1 MNRLFVLLSG
11 IAVISAGIIGWKYTH
26 PMSRPDAPTVLGSRT
41 ISGQTHFDALLETP
55 TTIVSSRAPV
65 PTAVPSN
72 PQTQTQ
78 TQTQAPT
85 VTVLDGPKDLVEGDI
100 ATFTWFVESI
110 PISIRTTT
118 VYYGTTSDPGVLV
131 TQALPEQTRYTRAL
145 EDFMD
150 GSYGVPLRF
159 VGSTPVSAQGTYFYR
174 GYARIGEK
182 HYWSGERRFV
192 VKAKPKH
199 EISISNFPNVVISG
213 ENAAFTWDIYG
224 PAATSGFTAIV
235 GGKTSKPGKL
245 EATVD
250 VPQTPYAILTQDF
263 TSGNFAVPLRFI
275 GNARITDPGVYYFRA
290 LAFINGKNIWSD
302 EYSFTV
308 K

>member
-1 MNRLFVLLSG
+1 MNRLIVLLSG
-11 IAVISAGIIGWKYTH
+11 IAVVSAGFIGWKYVR
-26 PMSRPDAPTVLGSRT
+26 PMLRPDTPTVLGSRA
-41 ISGQTHFDALLETP
+41 ISGQTHFDALLND
-55 TTIVSSRAPV
+55 TTA
-65 PTAVPSN
+65 AVPALS
-72 PQTQTQ
+72 PSPAAPAPTQP
-78 TQTQAPT
+78 ARVPT
-85 VTVLDGPKDLVEGDI
+85 VTVLDGPKELVEGDI
-100 ATFTWFVESI
+100 ASFTWFVDSA
-110 PISIRTTT
+110 PVSIRTTT
-118 VYYGTTSDPGVLV
+118 VYYGSTSDPGVLV

-145 EDFMD
+145 QDFMD
-150 GSYGVPLRF
+150 GTYAIPLRF
-159 VGSTPVSAQGTYFYR
+159 VGSTPVSAPGIYFYR

-182 HYWSGERRFV
+182 HYWSGERSFV

-199 EISISNFPNVVISG
+199 EVNVSNFPTEVGAG

-250 VPQTPYAILTQDF
+250 APQTPYAILTEDF
-263 TSGNFAVPLRFI
+263 TNGSFAVPLRFI
-275 GNARITDPGVYYFRA
+275 GNARISDPGLYYFRA